1 MLVVGLDVGLVHA
14 AIAVVVG
21 DNHCLW
27 RASIKVE
34 GDGTGPRYSV
44 LREALEK
51 SFAHV
56 HETPRVIAI
65 EEPELF
71 IYKGRDAASILKLY
85 GAFAVS
91 FAEAERVWPDAKVIG
106 VTPAQWKG
114 TAKKK
119 GTQGVLRSQY
129 EIECGNEHEWDALGL
144 ADWAWN
150 MAVDLEK
157 KL

>member
-1 MLVVGLDVGLVHA
+1 MLVVGLDVGLVHT

-21 DNHCLW
+21 EKNCLW
-27 RASIKVE
+27 RATINVE
-34 GDGTGPRYSV
+34 GDRTGPRYSV

-56 HETPRVIAI
+56 HETPRVVSI
-65 EEPELF
+65 EEPELE
-71 IYKGRDAASILKLY
+71 IYPGRQAGSILKLY
-85 GAFAVS
+85 GAFAVA
-91 FAEAERVWPDAKVIG
+91 FAEAERVWPEANVMG
-106 VTPAQWKG
+106 VRPAQWKG
-114 TAKKK
+114 TAKKQ
-119 GTQGVLRSQY
+119 GTQGWLRARY